1 MCNRE
6 KGEDCEASILMTF
19 SLVSFIL
26 VCIII
31 LFNSY
36 KYRPPVALSRFELSK
51 QLYDNRM
58 SNGSYKDLDKCTK
71 VVTRADEVVFFG
83 KLFKR
88 PHPSMRPMFNT
99 VFHNNNRDDWLRS
112 RKTLVTNILAPKIV
126 KSFEP
131 IMSVCAAEVL
141 DTRCLAGIVEVVWLV
156 RLYVNKVLYRCV
168 FGGDGCGE
176 EEFIYWSTKLRHE
189 ESEALKRA
197 DQRVDGAEDT
207 EAELYFK
214 KLIWSPETSE
224 ESFLSKLKAA
234 FSPSSDDVES
244 NSVSFILGGFTA
256 CVSALVFVMYEL
268 AALPDLQEAL
278 RVTPVPHRLFT
289 LVVKEGLRKY
299 PPFAAVIKTED
310 SNVSGT
316 GEWVLPVSGIHHD
329 ARVYHEPSEFLP
341 DREYPKHMF
350 CSFGVGARK
359 CPGEHFSYSAVEAFL
374 KYLVKNFKI
383 SRKPTCNCVP
393 GKLELSKGKFTTIV
407 DSLELLFEGL

>member
-1 MCNRE
+1 MLCNIESGR
-6 KGEDCEASILMTF
+6 DCEASMFVTF

-26 VCIII
+26 VCIIL
-31 LFNSY
+31 LFSSY
-36 KYRPPVALSRFELSK
+36 RYRPPVTLSRFEQFK
-51 QLYDNRM
+51 QLYDSRL
-58 SNGSYKDLDKCTK
+58 SGSYRDLDKCTK
-71 VVTRADEVVFFG
+71 VVTKADEVVFFG

-88 PHPSMRPMFNT
+88 PLPSMRPMLKT
-99 VFHNNNRDDWLRS
+99 LFHNNDRDDWLRS

-141 DTRCLAGIVEVVWLV
+141 DTRCPAGVVEVVWLA

-168 FGGDGCGE
+168 FGGDGRGE

-189 ESEALKRA
+189 ESKALKRA

-299 PPFAAVIKTED
+299 PPFAAVIKIED
-310 SNVSGT
+310 IDVSGSA
-316 GEWVLPVSGIHHD
+316 EWVLPVSGIHHD
-329 ARVYHEPSEFLP
+329 ARIYHEPSEFLP

-350 CSFGVGARK
+350 CSFGVGGRK
-359 CPGEHFSYSAVEAFL
+359 CPGEHFSYSAVEMFL
-374 KYLVKNFKI
+374 KHLVKNFKI
-383 SRKPTCNCVP
+383 TRKPTCDRVP
-393 GKLELSKGKFTTIV
+393 GKLEFSKGKFTTTV
-407 DSLELLFEGL
+407 DSLDLLFEGL

>member
-1 MCNRE
+1 MCNIE
-6 KGEDCEASILMTF
+6 SGGDSEASMFVTF

-26 VCIII
+26 VCIIL
-31 LFNSY
+31 LFSCY
-36 KYRPPVALSRFELSK
+36 QYRPPVTLSRFEQSK
-51 QLYDNRM
+51 QLYDSRM
-58 SNGSYKDLDKCTK
+58 SGSYKDLDKCTK
-71 VVTRADEVVFFG
+71 VVTKADEVVFFG

-88 PHPSMRPMFNT
+88 PHPSMRPMLKT
-99 VFHNNNRDDWLRS
+99 VFHNNDRDDWLRS
-112 RKTLVTNILAPKIV
+112 RKTLVNNVLAPKIV

-141 DTRCLAGIVEVVWLV
+141 ETRCPAGVVEVVWLV
-156 RLYVNKVLYRCV
+156 RLYVNKVLYRSV
-168 FGGDGCGE
+168 FGGDGRGE
-176 EEFIYWSTKLRHE
+176 EEFNYWSTKLRHE
-189 ESEALKRA
+189 ESDALKRG

-278 RVTPVPHRLFT
+278 RVAPVPHRLFT

-299 PPFAAVIKTED
+299 PPFAAIIKTED
-310 SNVSGT
+310 IDVSGT
-316 GEWVLPVSGIHHD
+316 AEWVLPVSGIHHD
-329 ARVYHEPSEFLP
+329 ARVYHEPSEFLL

-350 CSFGVGARK
+350 CSFGVGGRK

-374 KYLVKNFKI
+374 KHLVKNFKI
-383 SRKPTCNCVP
+383 FRKPTYDRVP
-393 GKLELSKGKFTTIV
+393 GKLEFSKGKFTTTV
-407 DSLELLFEGL
+407 DSLELLFESL